1 MKRDAITIKM
11 CGLGSADAM
20 AAALEA
26 GADMVGLVF
35 HPRSP
40 RFVHDQQAAALASQ
54 ARGRSLIVALVV
66 NHDDAALSR
75 IMAVAAPD
83 MIQCHG
89 SETPER
95 VAQIRALTGRPVIR
109 ALGISRAADLA
120 AVPEAAAAAD
130 MLLLDAK
137 PPAGAAYPGGHGQ
150 PFDWSIL
157 TGLDREQPFMLSG
170 GLNPDNVGEAITRI
184 RAAGQ
189 RLAGVDVSSGIES
202 APGIKDIGKIRDF
215 ARAARAAAGAI
226 A

>member
-1 MKRDAITIKM
+1 MHEAITIKM
-11 CGLGSADAM
+11 CGLGSHDVM

-26 GADMVGLVF
+26 GADRVGLVF

-40 RFVHDQQAAALASQ
+40 RFVSDERAAALASQ
-54 ARGRSLIVALVV
+54 ARGHALIVALVV

-75 IMAVAAPD
+75 IMDLAAPD
-83 MIQCHG
+83 MIQCLG
-89 SETPER
+89 SESPAR
-95 VAQIRALTGRPVIR
+95 VADIRALTGRPVIR
-109 ALGISRAADLA
+109 ALGISGATDML

-137 PPAGAAYPGGHGQ
+137 PPADAAYPGGHGQ
-150 PFDWSIL
+150 PFDWSVL
-157 TGLDREQPFMLSG
+157 TGLDAAQPFMLSG
-170 GLNPDNVGEAITRI
+170 GLNAGNVGEAITRI

-189 RLAGVDVSSGIES
+189 RLTGVDVSSGIES

-215 ARAARAAAGAI
+215 ARAARIAAGAT